1 MSYIHAQNKRGLCL
15 WSDEL
20 SAWFKNFNRYNNGS
34 EEQFWL
40 SVFSAKTVISDRK
53 NAKSSV
59 FITRPFI
66 PVIGTIQKKILS
78 DLAHGNRSSNGFI
91 DRILFIMPTIQQKAR
106 WNEKDISPDLESQWH
121 TLLNRLINI
130 ECSFDENNEIQPSI
144 VTFSDEARKLLY
156 KWQHEHADLCD
167 NLSNEM
173 LLGIYCKLEIY
184 IIRFCLVI
192 QITRWL
198 CGECSKDQVDTETV
212 QRAILLTEYFKQTAT
227 RVQNLMN
234 ETALTVQ
241 QQSVLFQ
248 LPELFTTAQ
257 GVEIAASQ
265 GMKERAF
272 KEFLSKH
279 TGTLFQKDR
288 HGEYRKV

>member
-1 MSYIHAQNKRGLCL
+1 M
-15 WSDEL
+15 E
-20 SAWFKNFNRYNNGS
+20 
-34 EEQFWL
+34 
-40 SVFSAKTVISDRK
+40 V
-53 NAKSSV
+53 
-59 FITRPFI
+59 
-66 PVIGTIQKKILS
+66 
-78 DLAHGNRSSNGFI
+78 
-91 DRILFIMPTIQQKAR
+91 
-106 WNEKDISPDLESQWH
+106 QWH
-121 TLLNRLINI
+121 TLLNGLINI
-130 ECSFDENNEIQPSI
+130 ECSFDENKEIQPSI
-144 VTFSDEARKLLY
+144 VTFSEEARRLLY
-156 KWQHEHADLCD
+156 KWQHNHADLCD

-198 CGECSKDQVDTETV
+198 CGECGRDQVDTETV

-241 QQSVLFQ
+241 QQSILFQ

-257 GVEIAASQ
+257 GIEVAGCQ
-265 GMKERAF
+265 RMKERAF

-279 TGTLFQKDR
+279 TGSLFQKDR